1 MHTNTEKKKLVTP
14 RWIAVTAC
22 LLAANAAASS
32 FSIPVPGGHFYL
44 CDVVICTAALL
55 LDPVSAFFVGG
66 VGSFLGDLLFYPTP
80 MFVSLVTHGLQAVV
94 ISLCSRHLFRNRPVL
109 GGLIGVILGSFLM
122 VAGYTIGRAFIYATP
137 AYAIVKLPFE
147 FLQAGV
153 GAVAGMLLCYRYR
166 LREWMQRFLSGAKR
180 THT

>member
-1 MHTNTEKKKLVTP
+1 M
-14 RWIAVTAC
+14 RTARY
-22 LLAANAAASS
+22 S
-32 FSIPVPGGHFYL
+32 Y
-44 CDVVICTAALL
+44 
-55 LDPVSAFFVGG
+55 
-66 VGSFLGDLLFYPTP
+66 
-80 MFVSLVTHGLQAVV
+80 
-94 ISLCSRHLFRNRPVL
+94 NRPVF

-166 LREWMQRFLSGAKR
+166 LRAWLQRFLSGAKR

>member
-14 RWIAVTAC
+14 RWIAVTDC

-94 ISLCSRHLFRNRPVL
+94 ISLCSRHLFRNRPVF